1 LVFGNVLPKKRIMTK
16 AELACELIKE
26 KKGKLSKSKIAD
38 ILVSRYPTEFPNKEQ
53 ARLVVRRV
61 TDSQGNYNR
70 KRAKIKT
77 EWKGLSLPEPEQN
90 DYSKFTIK
98 QKRIAILSDIHFPYY
113 EKDALNAAIR
123 YIKKWKPDCIL
134 LNGDI
139 IDMYQL
145 SSFERDP
152 RQRGFKYELD
162 MLRNFIVQLK
172 DLFPKVK
179 LVYRLGNH
187 EDRYQH
193 KILQRLPELVDLEL
207 FNFESVISANQL
219 GVTVIGNKRIIMAG
233 KLNIVHGHE
242 FARGFAAP
250 VNPARGF
257 FLKAKSNV
265 LGGHHHQI
273 SSHQEQDLNGNKVGA
288 WSTGCLCELH
298 PKYMPINNWSHG
310 FATVEV
316 SNTGSFHVNNIT
328 VIDGKII

>member
-1 LVFGNVLPKKRIMTK
+1 MTK
-16 AELACELIKE
+16 LQLAKE
-26 KKGKLSKSKIAD
+26 FIESKSKGGKCTLSKKKLAE
-38 ILVSRYPTEFPNKEQ
+38 LLFHKYPSEFTSGEH
-53 ARLVVRRV
+53 ARSVVRRL
-61 TDSQGNYNR
+61 TGSSGDESR
-70 KRAKIKT
+70 KDIKT
-77 EWKGLSLPEPEQN
+77 RLEWKQLDLPEPEKN
-90 DYSKFTIK
+90 DYSKFVIK
-98 QKRIAILSDIHFPYY
+98 EKRIAILSDIHFPYY
-113 EKDALNAAIR
+113 EKDALNAALR
-123 YIKKWKPDCIL
+123 YIKKWKPECIL

-162 MLRNFIVQLK
+162 MLRNFIIQLK
-172 DLFPKVK
+172 DLFPKAK

-219 GVTVIGNKRIIMAG
+219 GVKVIGNKRIIMAG

-265 LGGHHHQI
+265 IGGHHHQI